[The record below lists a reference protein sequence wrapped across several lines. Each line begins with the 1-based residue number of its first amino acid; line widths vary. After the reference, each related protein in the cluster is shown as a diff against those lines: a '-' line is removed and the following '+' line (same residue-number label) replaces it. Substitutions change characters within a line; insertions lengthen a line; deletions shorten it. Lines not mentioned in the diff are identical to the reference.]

1 MASLSDSLDPTD
13 LLILH
18 EEVGTIPSD
27 TNCAIAQ
34 LKITASSG
42 KPNINCLLIINSS
55 YRTQMY
61 HIATLFLG
69 PSVTSDDNLL

>member
-1 MASLSDSLDPTD
+1 MASLGDSLDPTD

-18 EEVGTIPSD
+18 EEVGTIASD

-42 KPNINCLLIINSS
+42 KPNIAK
-55 YRTQMY
+55 
-61 HIATLFLG
+61 H
-69 PSVTSDDNLL
+69 